1 MFLFYKFC
9 WRAISWHIWW
19 AGNKE
24 ELEYIMVDIII
35 ETTMDIIP
43 WITSTNTSIIPH
55 IELKYHFD
63 LMSIF
68 ICYLHLHESSQKF
81 LKAGFSKLK
90 KNQNSQTH
98 TLRVMVMVM
107 VGVHNISIL
116 RTCCVSVLPFFGK
129 KITHSKVTKSLEN
142 HTLYTLGWRLSVI
155 LFTSQL

>member
-1 MFLFYKFC
+1 MRYEKLCPVLKMDQMF
-9 WRAISWHIWW
+9 
-19 AGNKE
+19 
-24 ELEYIMVDIII
+24 
-35 ETTMDIIP
+35 TP
-43 WITSTNTSIIPH
+43 
-55 IELKYHFD
+55 
-63 LMSIF
+63 IF
-68 ICYLHLHESSQKF
+68 IFISGLLKVSYDSQHKNNIFFSLSNLLSLHESSQKF

-142 HTLYTLGWRLSVI
+142 HTLYTLG
-155 LFTSQL
+155 